1 MVQLNI
7 LSGAK
12 AGGSQAVRRF
22 PFHVGRAAD
31 NDLCLD
37 AAGVWDHHF
46 VLNLRRK
53 EGVVLETVDQAFA
66 AVNDQSQTSIRLRN
80 GDFIS
85 FGSVK
90 VRFWLAAP
98 RQRGLLLRE
107 WSAWLILI
115 LVTLGQVALIAWL
128 LGLG

>member
-7 LSGAK
+7 LSGPK
-12 AGGSQAVRRF
+12 AGGSQVVRRF

-37 AAGVWDHHF
+37 APGIWDHHF

-53 EGVVLETVDQAFA
+53 EGIVLETVDQAFA
-66 AVNDQSQTSIRLRN
+66 AVNDETQTSVRLRN

-85 FGSVK
+85 FGSIK

-107 WSAWLILI
+107 SSAWAILILI
-115 LVTLGQVALIAWL
+115 TIGQGALIAWL
-128 LGLG
+128 LSLG